1 MVCNFRINQKGFT
14 MLELLIVIA
23 VIGILI
29 ALALPNLQKAKMSA
43 NEANAKKSMQS
54 LRDAETVYWDLDL
67 DDDNTKNF
75 TSLIGTLTTP
85 NSLRGLDGSANEN
98 EALIDNT
105 FEGAVQDDGVGVA
118 MGSGGDT
125 AICIG
130 PITGFCIAPDNEG
143 FNFPEF
149 DFGWGAAPIKSN
161 VSGRRAYAV
170 YEDGLVKATLQS
182 APKSTPGIYSA
193 DSSSPASEQ

>member
-1 MVCNFRINQKGFT
+1 MI
-14 MLELLIVIA
+14 ELLIVLA

-54 LRDAETVYWDLDL
+54 IRDAEATYWDLDL

-75 TSLIGTLTTP
+75 TSLIGTLTTA
-85 NSLRGLDGSANEN
+85 NSLRGLDGSADED
-98 EALIDNT
+98 EALIDST
-105 FEGAVQDDGVGVA
+105 FEGAVQDDGVGAA

-130 PITGFCIAPDNEG
+130 PITGYCIAPDNEG
-143 FNFPEF
+143 FNSPEF
-149 DFGWGAAPIKSN
+149 DFGWGATPIKSQ
-161 VSGRRAYAV
+161 VSGRRAYV
-170 YEDGLVKATLQS
+170 IYEDGVVRASLQNAS
-182 APKSTPGIYSA
+182 KNAPGVYSA
-193 DSSSPASEQ
+193 DSSSPAAEH